1 MHLDN
6 QLTDQP
12 RQGITQIDSITT
24 DKGQQTDTRP
34 KTKEMKTN
42 QISKAKTNNNNNNK
56 QIQQPETKLRRKTTL
71 KSENYNNRETTN
83 THQQQKNVTV
93 RKAKITPTTQYYI
106 NGEPLPKT
114 TDNYPEIPKT
124 TRTTENKCSTSP
136 LQKNAQSDKTII
148 PERQTV
154 PETQTQEA
162 TQLSFLSTSML
173 RKT

>member
-1 MHLDN
+1 
-6 QLTDQP
+6 
-12 RQGITQIDSITT
+12 
-24 DKGQQTDTRP
+24 
-34 KTKEMKTN
+34 MKTN
-42 QISKAKTNNNNNNK
+42 QISKAKTNNNNNNNNK